1 MHASYDTDKMQP
13 KWNVDDLFTAMYMSL
28 FYLRANNYIYK
39 QCPHC
44 GTYFI
49 VSRTTSKKYIVLIDA
64 EETLMLKRLEENIKW
79 HKKRGTRLLV

>member
-49 VSRTTSKKYIVLIDA
+49 VSRTTSKKIYCTDRCRRNANAKAFRRKHQIA
-64 EETLMLKRLEENIKW
+64 
-79 HKKRGTRLLV
+79 